1 MAELYIIPECYVDTN
16 LIETLVPTAKGYNHQ
31 KGCNNVVKVM
41 KEKLS
46 DKFAVGIV
54 DKDKRQVSYVNEFAE
69 IGHTDKAHFLI
80 MIDPAVDRFILKCA
94 KEEKVEMK
102 QFDLSDELRSF
113 TAQTKQV
120 SSKEDTNF
128 KKLFH
133 EIKSAEEITILRNAI
148 KYLKEKQYSSNSAE
162 MKALID
168 GQTSKL

>member
-1 MAELYIIPECYVDTN
+1 ML
-16 LIETLVPTAKGYNHQ
+16 LVT
-31 KGCNNVVKVM
+31 
-41 KEKLS
+41 
-46 DKFAVGIV
+46 
-54 DKDKRQVSYVNEFAE
+54 SYA
-69 IGHTDKAHFLI
+69 L
-80 MIDPAVDRFILKCA
+80 DRFILKCA

-148 KYLKEKQYSSNSAE
+148 KYLKGKQYSSKSAE

>member
-1 MAELYIIPECYVDTN
+1 
-16 LIETLVPTAKGYNHQ
+16 
-31 KGCNNVVKVM
+31 
-41 KEKLS
+41 
-46 DKFAVGIV
+46 
-54 DKDKRQVSYVNEFAE
+54 
-69 IGHTDKAHFLI
+69 
-80 MIDPAVDRFILKCA
+80 
-94 KEEKVEMK
+94 MK

-148 KYLKEKQYSSNSAE
+148 KYLKGKQYSSKSAE

>member
-1 MAELYIIPECYVDTN
+1 
-16 LIETLVPTAKGYNHQ
+16 
-31 KGCNNVVKVM
+31 
-41 KEKLS
+41 
-46 DKFAVGIV
+46 
-54 DKDKRQVSYVNEFAE
+54 
-69 IGHTDKAHFLI
+69 

-133 EIKSAEEITILRNAI
+133 EIKSAE
-148 KYLKEKQYSSNSAE
+148 

>member
-1 MAELYIIPECYVDTN
+1 
-16 LIETLVPTAKGYNHQ
+16 
-31 KGCNNVVKVM
+31 
-41 KEKLS
+41 
-46 DKFAVGIV
+46 
-54 DKDKRQVSYVNEFAE
+54 
-69 IGHTDKAHFLI
+69 

-133 EIKSAEEITILRNAI
+133 EIKSAEEITILRNTI

-168 GQTSKL
+168 GQT

>member
-1 MAELYIIPECYVDTN
+1 
-16 LIETLVPTAKGYNHQ
+16 
-31 KGCNNVVKVM
+31 
-41 KEKLS
+41 
-46 DKFAVGIV
+46 
-54 DKDKRQVSYVNEFAE
+54 
-69 IGHTDKAHFLI
+69 
-80 MIDPAVDRFILKCA
+80 
-94 KEEKVEMK
+94 MK

-133 EIKSAEEITILRNAI
+133 EIKSAE
-148 KYLKEKQYSSNSAE
+148 

>member
-16 LIETLVPTAKGYNHQ
+16 LI
-31 KGCNNVVKVM
+31 
-41 KEKLS
+41 
-46 DKFAVGIV
+46 
-54 DKDKRQVSYVNEFAE
+54 
-69 IGHTDKAHFLI
+69 
-80 MIDPAVDRFILKCA
+80 ILKCA

-162 MKALID
+162 MKALIN
-168 GQTSKL
+168 GQT

>member
-1 MAELYIIPECYVDTN
+1 MEFLLNI
-16 LIETLVPTAKGYNHQ
+16 K
-31 KGCNNVVKVM
+31 
-41 KEKLS
+41 
-46 DKFAVGIV
+46 
-54 DKDKRQVSYVNEFAE
+54 KRCE
-69 IGHTDKAHFLI
+69 
-80 MIDPAVDRFILKCA
+80 
-94 KEEKVEMK
+94 VEMK

-148 KYLKEKQYSSNSAE
+148 KYLKGKQYSSKSAE

>member
-1 MAELYIIPECYVDTN
+1 
-16 LIETLVPTAKGYNHQ
+16 
-31 KGCNNVVKVM
+31 
-41 KEKLS
+41 
-46 DKFAVGIV
+46 
-54 DKDKRQVSYVNEFAE
+54 
-69 IGHTDKAHFLI
+69 

-148 KYLKEKQYSSNSAE
+148 KYLIGKQYSSKSTE

-168 GQTSKL
+168 GHTSKL